1 MVMKPL
7 YLFSLLIF
15 VVPFSSCEKHTQS
28 PLPVTNGK
36 VLPGVWEIRAMV
48 GCQLNCDPK
57 YFKPGNARLVKFTQT
72 EFVMSYKDSVVRSG
86 SYAISPGTGIDLN
99 TGRKIDQFVFNNEP
113 AESFELKN
121 DTLKIYQG
129 AIFAD
134 GVILMYVKIDDSY

>member
-1 MVMKPL
+1 M
-7 YLFSLLIF
+7 
-15 VVPFSSCEKHTQS
+15 
-28 PLPVTNGK
+28 
-36 VLPGVWEIRAMV
+36 
-48 GCQLNCDPK
+48 
-57 YFKPGNARLVKFTQT
+57 KFTQT

-86 SYAISPGTGIDLN
+86 SYAISPGTGTDLN
-99 TGRKIDQFVFNNEP
+99 IGRKIDQFVFNNEP